1 MTESDDEI
9 CWWSARQVAEAIA
22 ARRLSARE
30 YLAAQLDR
38 VERLNPLL
46 NAVVTI
52 DERAAAQAAD
62 ADAAVMRGQTLG
74 PFHGV
79 AMTVKDCMATAGL
92 RTTGGLL
99 GLASHVPR
107 EDASAIAALR
117 DAGVVVFGKT
127 NVPAGSGDLQT
138 YNELFGVTRNPWD
151 LRRSPS
157 GSSGGAATAV
167 AAGLSPLEIGSDV
180 AGSIRLPAAMCGVF
194 GHKPSHGL
202 VPTHGHVPPAPYKPG
217 NVDMNVVGPI
227 ARTVDDLSAALDVI
241 AAPRLW
247 DREAWQ
253 VSLPPARPLRR
264 IATWFDDPHCPVD
277 AAVRR
282 ALEDAA
288 QRLRDDGVAVEDARP
303 PGIRLEASDLVFQR
317 LLAGV
322 AVHSYSA
329 QDVAAM
335 AHGERPPGEEL
346 GGRFAG
352 QSYRDWA
359 EADDRR
365 TRMRARWHQFF
376 TEYDAILLP
385 VAPNTSI
392 PHDHRPF
399 AERRI
404 VVDGAERPYW
414 DQIVWAGL
422 TGVSYLPSTVV
433 PVGLGPEGTPIGL
446 AVAGPYLGDL
456 TTLAVARRLA
466 ELLPAPAPSPLT
478 GTKDAA
484 AFAAVLTN

>member
-1 MTESDDEI
+1 MTASDEEL
-9 CWWSARQVAEAIA
+9 WWWPAGQVADAIA
-22 ARRLSARE
+22 TRRLSARE
-30 YLAAQLDR
+30 YLAALLDR
-38 VERLNPLL
+38 VERLNPVL
-46 NAVVTI
+46 NAVVAV
-52 DERAAAQAAD
+52 DERAHAQAAA
-62 ADAAVMRGQTLG
+62 ADEAVMRGQPLG

-79 AMTVKDCMATAGL
+79 AMTVKDCMATSGL
-92 RTTGGLL
+92 RTTGGLP

-107 EDASAIAALR
+107 DDAAAVAALR
-117 DAGVVVFGKT
+117 GAGAVVFGKT
-127 NVPAGSGDLQT
+127 NVPAGSGDLQA

-157 GSSGGAATAV
+157 GSSGGAAAAV
-167 AAGLSPLEIGSDV
+167 AAGLSPLEVGSDV

-217 NVDMNVVGPI
+217 SVDMNVVGPL
-227 ARTVDDLSAALDVI
+227 ARTVDDLRAVLTVI
-241 AAPRLW
+241 AAPHPW
-247 DREAWQ
+247 DQAAWR

-264 IATWFDDPHCPVD
+264 VATWFDDPYCPVD
-277 AAVRR
+277 ATVRR

-288 QRLRDDGVAVEDARP
+288 QLLSADGVVVEDARP
-303 PGIRLEASDLVFQR
+303 PGIRLEASDLVFRR
-317 LLAGV
+317 LLTGV

-329 QDVAAM
+329 RDVEAVAR
-335 AHGERPPGEEL
+335 GERPPGDEL
-346 GGRFAG
+346 GGRFVG

-365 TRMRARWHQFF
+365 TRMRARWRQFF
-376 TEYDAILLP
+376 SEYDAILLP

-392 PHDHRPF
+392 AHDHRPF

-404 VVDGAERPYW
+404 LVDGTERPYW

-433 PVGLGPEGTPIGL
+433 PVGLDALGAPIGL
-446 AVAGPYLGDL
+446 AVAGPYLEDL

-466 ELLPAPAPSPLT
+466 SLLPPLGHAPLART
-478 GTKDAA
+478 DDAA
-484 AFAAVLTN
+484 ASAAAVAN